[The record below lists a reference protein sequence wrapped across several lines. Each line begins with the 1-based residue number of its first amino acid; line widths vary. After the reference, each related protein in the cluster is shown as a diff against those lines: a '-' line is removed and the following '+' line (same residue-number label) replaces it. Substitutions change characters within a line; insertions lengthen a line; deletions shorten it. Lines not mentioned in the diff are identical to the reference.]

1 MSGQV
6 KVSNAFQIGLL
17 GGLGVLAALVIGN
30 MITTIANII
39 TYVFASIFIALG
51 LDPVVRFLERRKVKR
66 PLAILT
72 VVIGVLA
79 IFGSLIWSLA
89 PTLVSQTAHFVRQAP
104 GLLKGITQLDWVVRL
119 DSQFGGAITNGL
131 TSLGD
136 FLGNSANWPSML
148 GGLVQVGLSIF
159 NGFFAGLVI
168 VVLSIYFMAS
178 LETFKQWIYKLVSKS
193 KREQFIGISEQISN
207 SVGRYV
213 MGQITIAL
221 INAFLAFIMMTLVGI
236 PFSLLLACVA
246 FLLALIPLVGSVSS
260 AILITLVALSVSP
273 VHALI
278 AIIYGLVYMQVE
290 AYVVSP
296 RIMQKAVNV
305 PGSVVVVGA
314 LVGGTLLG
322 VLGAL
327 IAIPVAASIILILRQ
342 VWVPRQESA

>member
-1 MSGQV
+1 MSNQV

-17 GGLGVLAALVIGN
+17 GGLGVLAALVIGS

-51 LDPVVRFLERRKVKR
+51 LDPVVRFLGRRGIKR
-66 PLAILT
+66 PLAIVA
-72 VVIGVLA
+72 VVIAVLGV
-79 IFGSLIWSLA
+79 FGSLIWSLA
-89 PTLVSQTAHFVRQAP
+89 PTLVSQTAHFIRQAP
-104 GLLKGITQLDWVVRL
+104 GLLKGITQLDWVIRL
-119 DSQFGGAITNGL
+119 DAQFGGAIKNGL
-131 TSLGD
+131 TSFGSFLGD
-136 FLGNSANWPSML
+136 SSNWPSML

-168 VVLSIYFMAS
+168 IVLSIYFMAS
-178 LETFKQWIYKLVSKS
+178 LESFKQWLYKMISKS
-193 KREQFIGISEQISN
+193 KRPQFVTISDQIFN

-213 MGQITIAL
+213 MGQISIAI
-221 INAFLAFIMMTLVGI
+221 INAILAFLMMTIVGI
-236 PFSLLLACVA
+236 PFALLLACVS
-246 FLLALIPLVGSVSS
+246 FLLALIPLVGSVSA
-260 AILITLVALSVSP
+260 AILISLVALSVSP

-278 AIIYGLVYMQVE
+278 AVIYCLVYMQVE
-290 AYVVSP
+290 AYLISP
-296 RIMQKAVNV
+296 RIMQRAVDV

-342 VWVPRQESA
+342 VWIPRQEQI

>member
-1 MSGQV
+1 
-6 KVSNAFQIGLL
+6 
-17 GGLGVLAALVIGN
+17 
-30 MITTIANII
+30 
-39 TYVFASIFIALG
+39 
-51 LDPVVRFLERRKVKR
+51 
-66 PLAILT
+66 
-72 VVIGVLA
+72 
-79 IFGSLIWSLA
+79 
-89 PTLVSQTAHFVRQAP
+89 
-104 GLLKGITQLDWVVRL
+104 
-119 DSQFGGAITNGL
+119 
-131 TSLGD
+131 
-136 FLGNSANWPSML
+136 ML

-221 INAFLAFIMMTLVGI
+221 INAFFAFIMMTLVGI
-236 PFSLLLACVA
+236 PFSLLLAFVA

-260 AILITLVALSVSP
+260 AILIALVALSVSP

-278 AIIYGLVYMQVE
+278 AVIYSLVYMQVE
-290 AYVVSP
+290 AYIVSP
-296 RIMQKAVNV
+296 RILQKAVNV

-342 VWVPRQESA
+342 VWVPRQENA